1 MVITDVN
8 QVVYQGDG
16 ATTAFPFTFR
26 IIDAT
31 DIKLL
36 LIDAD
41 GTETDITSDYFVDT
55 VNNTVHYPGYAPGA
69 EPGLTDQPAPV
80 QEGQRL
86 VVYRELPVTQEK
98 DLGEKWP
105 FFVIELALDKLTMLI
120 QQVKGIWD
128 RCLKVSVGQ
137 EATAPDFNY
146 TVPIEAGKTF
156 RVKDDGTGFELT
168 EDPAVAHAAAV
179 AAQEAAERAQG
190 AAETAQWKAEDAQ
203 EDSES
208 AKDAAEAIASQIDI
222 MARALVY
229 DSVAA
234 MKADTTLAEGQTAFT
249 KGYSVINDGGSAVY
263 TIREKTEG
271 DVEDGR
277 SLIFLDNGNVAEL
290 IDIENYIPA
299 GYTRTTYS
307 KTGVGTSIIYYAI
320 IPKDYKPELTLA
332 NNTLNT
338 VENTAKNAYENKS
351 SITINAGIFNVDTNV
366 PTGIIIKD
374 GQVLRDNDVTP
385 EHGGRSAD
393 VATLY
398 MLADGTLNSIVSVNT
413 PTEDITT
420 LNPVWAVQ
428 GWYPIIEN
436 GENVSTRHSDDD
448 YQPLTCIGQDYDGN
462 YFVMVVEGRSPVS
475 VGMSLPDV
483 YNFVVNQ
490 LGLNL
495 RFLYNLDG
503 GCSSSFVY
511 HGIRQNALTQ
521 HEDRPVANFI
531 TFRRETVRSD
541 DTFQNMYSL
550 EKDKIRIGEDIPL
563 GNSIIGKEINQI
575 NLFQQN
581 ASGRQG
587 FNFYKVDKSVSPYK
601 YTRYCQLGFDPEAN
615 CIYMDALVGST
626 FIGVFKFDLT
636 NCKFIGNNTYSL
648 ATKPEPLDITWNSK
662 ITVSD
667 SNCCK
672 IGEFICLHAKLVIN
686 EEIAIYQ
693 RVVSGLPYMH
703 ASYISVPLLN
713 IATGAVYQLSGHY
726 RDSTSRTTLE
736 SSRAIPA
743 GTYIIDTNYPRYNH

>member
-1 MVITDVN
+1 MTVQN
-8 QVVYQGDG
+8 QNVKNVYRGNG
-16 ATTAFPFTFR
+16 SAIVFPFTFA
-26 IIDAT
+26 INKEHPEYIHVYITNDGDKAVET
-31 DIKLL
+31 NDFTCDMEAKTITYPKTTSSAAKLSS
-36 LIDAD
+36 
-41 GTETDITSDYFVDT
+41 T
-55 VNNTVHYPGYAPGA
+55 
-69 EPGLTDQPAPV
+69 
-80 QEGQRL
+80 QRL
-86 VVYRELPVTQEK
+86 TIYRLLPYTQE
-98 DLGEKWP
+98 LNLVNQGP
-105 FFVIELALDKLTMLI
+105 FFAEDVETELDDLEMQI
-120 QQVKGIWD
+120 QQQKEESG
-128 RCLKVSVGQ
+128 RSLQVGL
-137 EATAPDFNY
+137 EVEDFD
-146 TVPIEAGKTF
+146 TTIPIEAGKTF

-190 AAETAQWKAEDAQ
+190 LAEDAQRKAEDAQ
-203 EDSES
+203 EDSEA
-208 AKDAAEAIASQIDI
+208 AKDEAEAIASQIDI

-234 MKADTTLAEGQTAFT
+234 MKADTTLADDQTAFT
-249 KGYSVINDGGSAVY
+249 NGYYAINDGGAAVY
-263 TIREKTEG
+263 TIRAKTAG

-277 SLIFLDNGNVAEL
+277 YVIFMDNGNVAEL
-290 IDIENYIPA
+290 INIENYIPA

-351 SITINAGIFNVDTNV
+351 SLTVNAGIFSVDTNV
-366 PTGIIIKD
+366 PIGIIIKD
-374 GQVLRDNDVTP
+374 GQVLRNNDVTP

-413 PTEDITT
+413 PTEDITA

-475 VGMSLPDV
+475 AGMSLPDV
-483 YNFVVNQ
+483 YDFVKNK

-503 GCSSSFVY
+503 GGSSSFVY

-531 TFRRETVRSD
+531 TFRREAIRSD

-575 NLFQQN
+575 SLFQQN

-601 YTRYCQLGFDPEAN
+601 YTRYCQLGFDSEN
-615 CIYMDALVGST
+615 SYIYIDALVGST
-626 FIGVFKFDLT
+626 FIEVFRFDPT
-636 NCKFIGNNTYSL
+636 NCIILGEKSYRL
-648 ATKPEPLDITWNSK
+648 ATKPEPLNINWNSK

-667 SNCCK
+667 SNCCR
-672 IGEFICLHAKLVIN
+672 IGEFVCLHAALTVN
-686 EEIAIYQ
+686 EEIGTYQ
-693 RVVSGLPYMH
+693 GVVSGLPYMH
-703 ASYISVPLLN
+703 ANYISVPLLN
-713 IATGAVYQLSGHY
+713 VATGAVYRLSGHY
-726 RDSTSRTTLE
+726 NNATIGTVLSSG
-736 SSRAIPA
+736 SRAIPA